1 MHVFHSSH
9 YFFFFFVLIT
19 LLFTFW
25 IFLCIFCNSF
35 LIWKKIINDN
45 KKLSEWIFFFFNLSF
60 IYIYI
65 YIYILNFFY
74 FWENIYSKLESYLS
88 CDPIHSRII
97 YMLTLKKKSSTFFNS
112 ILTFQI
118 IYIYIYIYM
127 YVYTYTFSIIESINN
142 CVRIWI
148 CLTILH

>member
-9 YFFFFFVLIT
+9 YLFFFFILIT
-19 LLFTFW
+19 LLSTFW

-35 LIWKKIINDN
+35 LIWKKIINDI
-45 KKLSEWIFFFFNLSF
+45 KKLSEWIIFFFYLSF
-60 IYIYI
+60 IYT
-65 YIYILNFFY
+65 
-74 FWENIYSKLESYLS
+74 YSKLFFFFFEKIYFLNLKVIFRVTQFIQESS
-88 CDPIHSRII
+88 A
-97 YMLTLKKKSSTFFNS
+97 FFNS

>member
-9 YFFFFFVLIT
+9 YLFFFFILIT
-19 LLFTFW
+19 LLSTFW
-25 IFLCIFCNSF
+25 MFLCIFCNSF
-35 LIWKKIINDN
+35 LIWKKIINDI
-45 KKLSEWIFFFFNLSF
+45 KKLSEWIIFFLIFPS
-60 IYIYI
+60 
-65 YIYILNFFY
+65 YIYILNFF
-74 FWENIYSKLESYLS
+74 FFGENIYSKLESYLS

-118 IYIYIYIYM
+118 IYIHI

>member
-1 MHVFHSSH
+1 MHVFHSPH
-9 YFFFFFVLIT
+9 YFFFFFILIT
-19 LLFTFW
+19 LLSTFW

-35 LIWKKIINDN
+35 LIWEKIINDI
-45 KKLSEWIFFFFNLSF
+45 KKLREWIIFFLSF
-60 IYIYI
+60 LHIYIYSK
-65 YIYILNFFY
+65 LFFY

-118 IYIYIYIYM
+118 IYIYIYIY
-127 YVYTYTFSIIESINN
+127 V
-142 CVRIWI
+142 CVCIYIHIFYYRIY
-148 CLTILH
+148 